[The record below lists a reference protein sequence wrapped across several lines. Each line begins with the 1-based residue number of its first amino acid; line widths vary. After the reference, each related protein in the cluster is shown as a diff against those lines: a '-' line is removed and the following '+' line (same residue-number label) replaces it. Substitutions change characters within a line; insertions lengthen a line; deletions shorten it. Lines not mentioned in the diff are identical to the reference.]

1 MRLRREFVLLDLL
14 RFLAA
19 LCVLAFHFE
28 IFALKDAAGAQRHL
42 NGFDAAVDFFFILS
56 GFVIAHSSADRVG
69 SLRGYGQF
77 LIRRLAR
84 IYPLHL
90 LTLGLAIALAL
101 AATALRIRLG
111 APERYAFDSIPAN
124 LLLLQAWGFSDRLS
138 FNIVSWSISAE
149 WFLYLTFPLW
159 FWLARALKLRF
170 SLALLVLWFVVI
182 RFLEHRFGLV
192 PWNDRTYQ
200 FAMIR
205 AVPAFFLGIALWLTW
220 KDRLSDRECPASIT
234 YALSAGVLVLMWFR
248 VPGEILIVAFAAV
261 ILAGAMAP
269 ASADSPMSRLL
280 GNASYG
286 LYMWHHLIGTIIFAL
301 LAPRSTTITVATIAI
316 ATAVSII
323 ASILSFR
330 LFESPAKN
338 AVLKAFAPPSPKGNG
353 TETLTQS
360 DPVLR
365 ARITTAT
372 SAERHRDRN
381 RL

>member
-1 MRLRREFVLLDLL
+1 MRREFVLLDLL

-69 SLRGYGQF
+69 SLRGYRAF

-101 AATALRIRLG
+101 AAAALRIRLG
-111 APERYAFDSIPAN
+111 APERYALDYIPAN

-159 FWLARALKLRF
+159 LWLAKALKLRF
-170 SLALLVLWFVVI
+170 SLVLLVLWFVVI
-182 RFLEHRFGLV
+182 RFLEQRFGLV

-205 AVPAFFLGIALWLTW
+205 AVPTFFLGIALWLIW
-220 KDRLSDRECPASIT
+220 KDRLSDLECPVSIA

-248 VPGEILIVAFAAV
+248 VPGEILIVAFAVV

-269 ASADSPMSRLL
+269 TSADRHMSRLL

-301 LAPRSTTITVATIAI
+301 LAPRGATMTVATILI
-316 ATAVSII
+316 ATTVSII
-323 ASILSFR
+323 VSILSFR
-330 LFESPAKN
+330 LLENPAKN
-338 AVLKAFAPPSPKGNG
+338 AVLRAFAPSQNAGLQPSSRRPR
-353 TETLTQS
+353 EL
-360 DPVLR
+360 
-365 ARITTAT
+365 
-372 SAERHRDRN
+372 
-381 RL
+381 